1 MIISKDEFKT
11 VFLTFLVWLFSGF
24 DLILLTLVS
33 VEVQKLYF
41 PNTDQTVSIL
51 AIYGTLSLS
60 LLGRVFGG
68 IYFSRLADI
77 HGRKPVV
84 MVCLMISEWAKSSI
98 IHSMMK
104 RITILFSISEKLRI
118 RIHAFN
124 NGNMPVVFVD
134 AIA

>member
-1 MIISKDEFKT
+1 MTIHKDEFKT
-11 VFLTFLVWLFSGF
+11 IFLTFLVWLFSGF

-77 HGRKPVV
+77 HGRKPIV
-84 MVCLMISEWAKSSI
+84 MVCLMILSLTMIFLHICLTSI
-98 IHSMMK
+98 KI
-104 RITILFSISEKLRI
+104 
-118 RIHAFN
+118 
-124 NGNMPVVFVD
+124 
-134 AIA
+134 